1 MGSEWDGVEGGVGRV
16 GGFVWLQEALHQERM
31 RQASLTDGLLEV

>member
-1 MGSEWDGVEGGVGRV
+1 MEQGRPE
-16 GGFVWLQEALHQERM
+16 GFVWRQEAPHQERM